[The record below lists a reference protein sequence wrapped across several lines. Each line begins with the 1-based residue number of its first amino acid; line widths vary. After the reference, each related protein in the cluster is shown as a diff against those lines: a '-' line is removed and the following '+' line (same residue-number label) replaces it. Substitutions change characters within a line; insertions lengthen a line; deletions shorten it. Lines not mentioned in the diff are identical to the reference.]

1 LQAEYIFF
9 EQKNA
14 VLVAEYLNSAMSSFP
29 GITVIERE
37 RLYDI
42 INEQK
47 FQLSGLTD
55 DESVVEV
62 SNLLN
67 AKQMVVGSFLREGDN
82 LTVSGRIVDVEG
94 GTVLSSESI
103 SAGYD
108 NNLPQI
114 TKRFVF
120 QLLAKLPEYEITIP
134 FKAKI
139 NTIEDRDSSS
149 DENYAKALEALFNN
163 DEVTAMEFLERSV
176 SGASL
181 NNDAVNQ
188 YIRTSSSV
196 YAQDLYKKMIEEQ
209 VKTNTALISTAEE
222 LSVYRNTIKV
232 LIERMYETI
241 TPESFVIEV
250 GKDESIEL
258 GKKFARIKVPAGIKI
273 SMDDSVKK
281 EIQDYLKEQDIVYL
295 KSNKILFKK
304 KPETGQLLPS
314 KGAVNMFKFGIN
326 SKVCYSIQ
334 FLDIK
339 GM

>member
-1 LQAEYIFF
+1 
-9 EQKNA
+9 
-14 VLVAEYLNSAMSSFP
+14 
-29 GITVIERE
+29 
-37 RLYDI
+37 
-42 INEQK
+42 
-47 FQLSGLTD
+47 
-55 DESVVEV
+55 
-62 SNLLN
+62 
-67 AKQMVVGSFLREGDN
+67 MVVGSFLREGDN

-120 QLLAKLPEYEITIP
+120 QLLAKLPGYEITIP
-134 FKAKI
+134 VEAKI

-149 DENYAKALEALFNN
+149 DEDYAKALEALFNN

-188 YIRTSSSV
+188 YVRTISSV

-241 TPESFVIEV
+241 SRLNWTRNLPE
-250 GKDESIEL
+250 
-258 GKKFARIKVPAGIKI
+258 
-273 SMDDSVKK
+273 
-281 EIQDYLKEQDIVYL
+281 
-295 KSNKILFKK
+295 
-304 KPETGQLLPS
+304 
-314 KGAVNMFKFGIN
+314 
-326 SKVCYSIQ
+326 
-334 FLDIK
+334 
-339 GM
+339 